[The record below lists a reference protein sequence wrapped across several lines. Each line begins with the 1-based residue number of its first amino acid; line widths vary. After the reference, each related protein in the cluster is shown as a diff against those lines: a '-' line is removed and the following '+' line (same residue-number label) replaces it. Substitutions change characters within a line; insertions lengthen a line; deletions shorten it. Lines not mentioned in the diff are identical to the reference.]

1 MQVFYSILKVIFY
14 IKYVSNNLNINSSET
29 CITLIFLYKSTQCL
43 KYKQKT
49 KINGYML
56 HLADSY
62 LLQGKIRHVCTTLK
76 YEVYIIW
83 EKVTKIIITW
93 TIPFFTPQCPQSLN
107 MNLIHVFFWH
117 QLHKK
122 NHQKLIQ
129 QKPKP
134 FPVCFL
140 LLLENCFKWSS

>member
-62 LLQGKIRHVCTTLK
+62 LLQGKFRHVCTTLK

-122 NHQKLIQ
+122 KSSKTNTTKAKTFSCLLFVITWKL
-129 QKPKP
+129 
-134 FPVCFL
+134 F
-140 LLLENCFKWSS
+140 